1 MIILLSILI
10 LALLVI
16 VVVQIGKVTELASSI
31 RGEEDAQRESDYW
44 NSRLGVAFM
53 VIFLAATI
61 LSALY
66 YKNWMLGFGPHQAAS
81 EHGSSVDMMFAITLF
96 FTGIVFVITH
106 IALFWFAYKYRY
118 NPNRKAIFNAHDNR
132 LEIVWTIVPAI
143 VMTILVVYG
152 LDAWNK
158 VMADVG
164 PDEDFIEIEA
174 TGMQFAWLLR
184 YPGEDGELGARDYR
198 RITGTNPL
206 GQIWTDEANLD
217 DFQPTDIV
225 LPVDKKVRVRITAR
239 DVLHNFFL
247 PHFRVK
253 MDAVP
258 GMPTYFVFTPTKT
271 TEEYREELKKYSE
284 YRAPADPDDPE
295 GPEKWEV
302 FDYEL
307 ACAELCGNGHFSMRK
322 TVRIVSEEEY
332 ESWLDQQ
339 SSYYLSSIRNSD
351 DDPFAGQLLID
362 EIEAS
367 VSDFNSAYNF
377 LASMETDA
385 LSEIDKENLTEAIF
399 VDGFFLP
406 DEIVLED
413 ENAISILESLSSKLN
428 DIPQMSIQLESE
440 VEDQQINYN
449 RVQSVKNYLTRK
461 GINIERI
468 NVDVSSP
475 EENEQTEI

>member
-1 MIILLSILI
+1 MTILLSILI

-16 VVVQIGKVTELASSI
+16 VVVQIGKVTELASAI

-44 NSRLGVAFM
+44 NSRLGVVFM

-61 LSALY
+61 LSAFY

-81 EHGSSVDMMFAITLF
+81 EHGSSVDTMFAITLF

-164 PDEDFIEIEA
+164 PDDDFIEIEA

-284 YRAPADPDDPE
+284 YRVPADPDDPE

-332 ESWLDQQ
+332 ESWLDEQ
-339 SSYYLSSIRNSD
+339 SSYYLSTIRNSD
-351 DDPFAGQLLID
+351 DDPFAGQLIMA
-362 EIEAS
+362 EVEAS
-367 VSDFNSAYNF
+367 VDDFNSAYDF
-377 LASMETDA
+377 LASMDTDA
-385 LSEIDKENLTEAIF
+385 LADIDKDNLTETVV

-406 DEIVLED
+406 DESELKD
-413 ENAISILESLSSKLN
+413 ENAISVLEKVSSKLN
-428 DIPQMSIQLESE
+428 DIPAMNIHLKSESE
-440 VEDQQINYN
+440 NQQINYN
-449 RVQSVKNYLTRK
+449 RVQSVKNYLIRN
-461 GINIERI
+461 GINMGKI
-468 NVDVSSP
+468 DVNASSP
-475 EENEQTEI
+475 EENAQTEI

>member
-1 MIILLSILI
+1 MTILLSILI

-16 VVVQIGKVTELASSI
+16 VVVQIGKVTELAGAI

-44 NSRLGVAFM
+44 NSRLGMVFM
-53 VIFLAATI
+53 VLFLAATI
-61 LSALY
+61 ISALY
-66 YKNWMLGFGPHQAAS
+66 YKNWMLGFGPHEAAS

-132 LEIVWTIVPAI
+132 LEIIWTIVPAI

-152 LDAWNK
+152 LDAWNT

-164 PDEDFIEIEA
+164 PDEDYIEIEA
-174 TGMQFAWLLR
+174 TGMQFAWLIR

-198 RITGTNPL
+198 RITGSNPL
-206 GQIWTDEANLD
+206 GQIWTDDANLD

-239 DVLHNFFL
+239 DVLHNFYL

-284 YRAPADPDDPE
+284 YRVPEDPDDPE

-322 TVRIVSEEEY
+322 VVRIVTEEEY
-332 ESWLDQQ
+332 EAWLDEQ
-339 SSYYLSSIRNSD
+339 SSYYMSNIRNSD
-351 DDPFAGQLLID
+351 DDPFAGELLSN
-362 EIEAS
+362 EIEAA
-367 VSDFNSAYNF
+367 VQNFMDAYGF
-377 LASMETDA
+377 LASMDSESLT
-385 LSEIDKENLTEAIF
+385 EIDDEMLTESINVDAFF
-399 VDGFFLP
+399 VP
-406 DEIVLED
+406 EED
-413 ENAISILESLSSKLN
+413 ELSDENSLQILEKITSHLSDVSAMKVT
-428 DIPQMSIQLESE
+428 LESDAE
-440 VEDQQINYN
+440 NQQLYYN
-449 RVQSVKNYLTRK
+449 RIQSVKNYLVRG
-461 GINIERI
+461 GISIDRI
-468 NVDVSSP
+468 ITETSSEG
-475 EENEQTEI
+475 EEEPTEI